1 MASILERNN
10 KVAKAKEPKKTRED
24 YAEDALYREVWE
36 EVNNDKTQAFIKKYS
51 RHMIIGALV
60 LLIIV
65 TAVQIGVRAHR
76 NAKIAVATNYET
88 AVMNMDAN
96 ALAAIAGDSSGA
108 TADLA
113 MFQSYLIDNDI
124 KKLEQLAAHGATR
137 DFRDLAKM
145 HIVANRGDEMSA
157 TDVEKY
163 LSDLDTKKS
172 PFYYT
177 SRLTIAQKYL
187 ATGDKAAADKWL
199 NVIINDKDAPAVV
212 SATAQSLR

>member
-10 KVAKAKEPKKTRED
+10 KVAKTPEPKKTRED

-36 EVNNDKTQAFIKKYS
+36 EVNNDKTQEFIKKYS
-51 RHMIIGALV
+51 RHMIIAALV
-60 LLIIV
+60 WLIIV
-65 TAVQIGVRAHR
+65 TSVQIGVRAHR

-88 AVMNMDAN
+88 AVLNMDAN
-96 ALAAIAGDSSGA
+96 ALAAISQDSSGA

-113 MFQSYLIDNDI
+113 LFQSYIIDNDV
-124 KKLEQLAAHGATR
+124 KKLERLASHGATR

-145 HIVANRGDEMSA
+145 HIVAIQGDKMSA
-157 TDVEKY
+157 QEVEKY
-163 LSDLDTKKS
+163 LSGLDTKKS

-199 NVIINDKDAPAVV
+199 NVIINDKDAPAAV

>member
-10 KVAKAKEPKKTRED
+10 KVVKTPEPKKTRED

-65 TAVQIGVRAHR
+65 TSVQIGVRAHR

-88 AVMNMDAN
+88 AVLNMDAN
-96 ALAAIAGDSSGA
+96 ALAAISQDSSGA

-113 MFQSYLIDNDI
+113 LFQSYIIDNDV
-124 KKLEQLAAHGATR
+124 KKLERLASHGATR

-145 HIVANRGDEMSA
+145 HIVAIQGDKMSA
-157 TDVEKY
+157 QEVEKY
-163 LSDLDTKKS
+163 LSGLDTKKS

>member
-10 KVAKAKEPKKTRED
+10 KVTKTPEPKKTRED

-65 TAVQIGVRAHR
+65 TSVQIGVRAHR

-88 AVMNMDAN
+88 AVLNMDAN
-96 ALAAIAGDSSGA
+96 ALAAISQDSSGA

-113 MFQSYLIDNDI
+113 LFQSYIIDNDV
-124 KKLEQLAAHGATR
+124 KKLERLASHGATR

-145 HIVANRGDEMSA
+145 HIVAIQGDKMSA
-157 TDVEKY
+157 QEVEKY
-163 LSDLDTKKS
+163 LSGLDTKKS

>member
-1 MASILERNN
+1 MTSILERNN
-10 KVAKAKEPKKTRED
+10 KVAKTPEPKKTRED

-51 RHMIIGALV
+51 RHMIIGALA

-65 TAVQIGVRAHR
+65 TSVQIGVRAHR

-88 AVMNMDAN
+88 AVLNMDAN
-96 ALAAIAGDSSGA
+96 ALAAISQDSSGA

-113 MFQSYLIDNDI
+113 LFQSYIIDNDV
-124 KKLEQLAAHGATR
+124 KKLERLASHGATR

-145 HIVANRGDEMSA
+145 HIVAIQGDKMSA
-157 TDVEKY
+157 QEVEKY
-163 LSDLDTKKS
+163 LSGLDTKKS

>member
-10 KVAKAKEPKKTRED
+10 KVAKTPEPKKTRED

-65 TAVQIGVRAHR
+65 TSVQIGVRAHR

-88 AVMNMDAN
+88 AVLNMDAN
-96 ALAAIAGDSSGA
+96 ALAAISQDSSGA

-113 MFQSYLIDNDI
+113 LFQSYIIDNDV
-124 KKLEQLAAHGATR
+124 KKLERLASHGATR

-145 HIVANRGDEMSA
+145 HIVAIQGDKMSA
-157 TDVEKY
+157 QEVEKY
-163 LSDLDTKKS
+163 LSGLDTKKS

-177 SRLTIAQKYL
+177 SRLIIAQKYL

>member
-10 KVAKAKEPKKTRED
+10 KFAKTPEPKKTRED

-65 TAVQIGVRAHR
+65 TSVQIGVRAHR

-88 AVMNMDAN
+88 AVLNMDAN
-96 ALAAIAGDSSGA
+96 ALAAISQDSSGA

-113 MFQSYLIDNDI
+113 LFQSYIIDNDV
-124 KKLEQLAAHGATR
+124 KKLERLASHGATR

-145 HIVANRGDEMSA
+145 HIVAIQGDKMSA
-157 TDVEKY
+157 QEVEKY
-163 LSDLDTKKS
+163 LSGLDTKKS

>member
-10 KVAKAKEPKKTRED
+10 KVAKTPEPKKTRED

-65 TAVQIGVRAHR
+65 TSVQIGVRAHR
-76 NAKIAVATNYET
+76 NTKIAVATNYET
-88 AVMNMDAN
+88 AVLNMDAN
-96 ALAAIAGDSSGA
+96 ALAAISQDSSGA

-113 MFQSYLIDNDI
+113 LFQSYIIDNDV
-124 KKLEQLAAHGATR
+124 KKLERLASHGATR

-145 HIVANRGDEMSA
+145 HIVAIQGDKMSA
-157 TDVEKY
+157 QEVEKY
-163 LSDLDTKKS
+163 LSGLDTKKS